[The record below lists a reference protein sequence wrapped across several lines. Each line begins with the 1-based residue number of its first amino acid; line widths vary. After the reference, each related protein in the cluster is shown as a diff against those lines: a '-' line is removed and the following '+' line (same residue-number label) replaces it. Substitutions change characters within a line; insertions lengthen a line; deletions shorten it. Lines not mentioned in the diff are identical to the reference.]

1 MNHRD
6 HTSFSQS
13 HSTILRVSAAWLT
26 PAARRHRSATG
37 LGKFLR
43 AALPLALLI
52 AVMPACESAPAPSRD
67 RVTINDADQRAA
79 DQAFVREPF
88 SDQARRGVIRQRAL
102 FDAHFVPE
110 SDRLSSLGR
119 RDVAILAEALRTSG
133 GRISVRR
140 GSASEQLYAA
150 RVSQVRAAFVS
161 FGIEQSRITID
172 DGLPGGAGATTE
184 DALLIRADIRE
195 SPMAPISDAVL
206 PPAGAGT
213 PQDPT
218 P

>member
-6 HTSFSQS
+6 STSLPQC
-13 HSTILRVSAAWLT
+13 HVTEVRVSAVWLT
-26 PAARRHRSATG
+26 PVAHRRRFATG
-37 LGKFLR
+37 LGKFLS
-43 AALPLALLI
+43 AALPLTSLI
-52 AVMPACESAPAPSRD
+52 AAMSACESGPTPSRD
-67 RVTINDADQRAA
+67 RVSISDADQRAA

-88 SDQARRGVIRQRAL
+88 SDQARRGVVRQRAL

-133 GRISVRR
+133 GRVSVRR

-184 DALLIRADIRE
+184 DALLIRADIRDN
-195 SPMAPISDAVL
+195 PMAPISDAVL
-206 PPAGAGT
+206 PPTGSGT

>member
-6 HTSFSQS
+6 DTSPRHGQVLQARNHPPARATGSQRPCLAS
-13 HSTILRVSAAWLT
+13 GVSA
-26 PAARRHRSATG
+26 S
-37 LGKFLR
+37 LR
-43 AALPLALLI
+43 AGLAL
-52 AVMPACESAPAPSRD
+52 ASVVSAMACETAPPQSRD
-67 RVTINDADQRAA
+67 RVTIGDADQRAA

-88 SDQARRGVIRQRAL
+88 GDQARRGVIRQRAL
-102 FDAHFVPE
+102 FDAHFVPD

-119 RDVAILAEALRTSG
+119 RDVAILADALRNSG
-133 GRISVRR
+133 GRISLRR
-140 GSASEQLYAA
+140 GSTSEQLYAA
-150 RVSQVRAAFVS
+150 RVAQVRAAFVS
-161 FGIEQSRITID
+161 FGIDSSRISID

-195 SPMAPISDAVL
+195 VPMAPISDAVV
-206 PPAGAGT
+206 PPSGAGT